1 MALASRF
8 VLTLALLAAVA
19 TASCDRARNAA
30 TAPAGASNNQGTVP
44 PAIRYEDHVWAGG
57 IAPPGGR
64 LANSH
69 GDDAESAKN
78 GERLFSSMNCD
89 GCHGGAG
96 SGWVGPSLA
105 DGRWRYGG
113 RDEEIFSS
121 IFYGRPKGMPA
132 YGGVIGSDGVWLL
145 VSYLK
150 SLAKPDAVPT
160 ESWIATEKTV
170 AVAAASAATATPT
183 ELRPAPADFGLN
195 ALLQKNSCTACHA
208 INRKVVGP
216 AYKDVAAKYRGHDGA
231 EQKLF
236 ASVKNGSTGA
246 WGPIPMPPNV
256 AVSDDDA
263 RRIVKQILSLK

>member
-8 VLTLALLAAVA
+8 VLTLALLAAAA

-30 TAPAGASNNQGTVP
+30 TAPAGASNNQGTVL

-113 RDEEIFSS
+113 RDEEIFST
-121 IFYGRPKGMPA
+121 IFY
-132 YGGVIGSDGVWLL
+132 
-145 VSYLK
+145 
-150 SLAKPDAVPT
+150 
-160 ESWIATEKTV
+160 
-170 AVAAASAATATPT
+170 
-183 ELRPAPADFGLN
+183 
-195 ALLQKNSCTACHA
+195 
-208 INRKVVGP
+208 
-216 AYKDVAAKYRGHDGA
+216 
-231 EQKLF
+231 
-236 ASVKNGSTGA
+236 
-246 WGPIPMPPNV
+246 
-256 AVSDDDA
+256 
-263 RRIVKQILSLK
+263 